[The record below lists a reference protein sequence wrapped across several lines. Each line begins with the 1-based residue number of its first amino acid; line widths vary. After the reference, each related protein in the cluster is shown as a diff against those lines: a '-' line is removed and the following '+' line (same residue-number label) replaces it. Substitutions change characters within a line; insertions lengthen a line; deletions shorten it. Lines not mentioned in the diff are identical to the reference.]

1 MNKSINVIDP
11 QLIIGAI
18 FLPLLVSY
26 LIYIKNKYINEDHI
40 YVLASFLLGC
50 IIVIPVLIIELLL
63 DIFNLNNITTYF
75 IQAALVE
82 EGFKFLVLYNFKSKI
97 FNLFDSLKYSILIS
111 LGFAMVE
118 NIGFA
123 FKGLQ
128 IGVGGYETIIIRM
141 LTAIPSHFIFGL
153 CMGYVYNYYL
163 GVKQNRVISKILVLI
178 IPTIIHGFYD
188 YLDIRYGIILMIIST
203 IFLKKPFDILIN
215 YNKQDA

>member
-1 MNKSINVIDP
+1 MNKSMDVIDP

-40 YVLASFLLGC
+40 YVLTSFLLGC

-63 DIFNLNNITTYF
+63 DNFNLNNITTYF

-82 EGFKFLVLYNFKSKI
+82 EGFKFLVLYNFKSKTL
-97 FNLFDSLKYSILIS
+97 NLFDSLKFSILIS
-111 LGFAMVE
+111 LGFAMIE
-118 NIGFA
+118 NIGYA
-123 FKGLQ
+123 FKGLR
-128 IGVGGYETIIIRM
+128 IGMGGYETIIIRM

-153 CMGYVYNYYL
+153 CMGYLYHFYL
-163 GVKQNRVISKILVLI
+163 IGKQNHLINKILCLI

-188 YLDIRYGIILMIIST
+188 YLELPKGLIFLFIST
-203 IFLKKPFDILIN
+203 LFLLKPLNLLIDFKK
-215 YNKQDA
+215 Q